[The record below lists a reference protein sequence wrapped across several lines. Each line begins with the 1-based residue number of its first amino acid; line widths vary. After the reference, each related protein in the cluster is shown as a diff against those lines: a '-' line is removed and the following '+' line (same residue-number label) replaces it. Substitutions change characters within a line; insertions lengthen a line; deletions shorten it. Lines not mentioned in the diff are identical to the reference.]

1 MKMTVKTLLQPLKK
15 FISNLMFL
23 FDRMTFSSENKNT
36 LYFGGFRWQARK
48 KITLAWEGF

>member
-1 MKMTVKTLLQPLKK
+1 
-15 FISNLMFL
+15 
-23 FDRMTFSSENKNT
+23 MTFSSENKNT